1 MAHKKSKAKLEKQ
14 NKATP
19 NSVRKIS
26 AEDMPAYLHFR
37 RRGGR
42 VENGKAYDRKRWRG
56 VTEND

>member
-19 NSVRKIS
+19 NSIRKIS

-42 VENGKAYDRKRWRG
+42 VESGKAYNRQKMKRGDR
-56 VTEND
+56 E

>member
-19 NSVRKIS
+19 NSVHKIS

-42 VENGKAYDRKRWRG
+42 VESGKVYNRQKMKRG
-56 VTEND
+56 DKE